1 MAVNSS
7 KKQSWWATLPGILT
21 AITAFITAITGLVVG
36 LNQAGLFG
44 THASSTTTSASTA
57 PAAPINSR
65 EPPIEVPFIGLPA
78 IGAEWQGFPAPSYAH
93 CNGGDPAVVIAETTR
108 PRLVI
113 CRIGPND
120 FYYKGAA
127 NNNDGGGI
135 QLPAVHS
142 SGGFDVT
149 NSDGTTY
156 HIRPDTMTISTPGK
170 APWSEP
176 MLQYASSS

>member
-1 MAVNSS
+1 MARVS
-7 KKQSWWATLPGILT
+7 
-21 AITAFITAITGLVVG
+21 
-36 LNQAGLFG
+36 
-44 THASSTTTSASTA
+44 
-57 PAAPINSR
+57 
-65 EPPIEVPFIGLPA
+65 
-78 IGAEWQGFPAPSYAH
+78 GALLRPLQRR
-93 CNGGDPAVVIAETTR
+93 R
-108 PRLVI
+108 PR
-113 CRIGPND
+113 CRDSRDHATQTGHLPDRPND
-120 FYYKGAA
+120 FYYNGAA
-127 NNNDGGGI
+127 NNNAGGGI